1 MKLIATRRLL
11 VAVGVALAV
20 LLAPTVASAAVH
32 TGSITFAEPTNP
44 ASIGPPPP
52 SADHVNE
59 YEREILVRYD
69 ASAGTFTAEVEVWD
83 PAYWGE
89 HLIVRGETVIS
100 ALGVAGDK
108 VQALWF
114 RAGPHC
120 GESLEGPYGGAPAPG
135 SLEGFI
141 EATPERRVW
150 GEVKLGGYTGSVVG
164 TGSFNGQRFQ
174 ISFSSSPAFSNQNW
188 RCVSLG
194 GQNNVG
200 LDGYPA
206 RPTVV
211 AHRAPAALLR
221 TLTSTAN
228 AHHADGFNVLHQ
240 YLTNGRA
247 TNNGWADAEQ
257 RFRQPSNPVQRQRGI
272 FIVFH
277 VIGRSWHVVTYGSTA
292 STGLCRRGKQP
303 EVPPAVCHALKL

>member
-1 MKLIATRRLL
+1 L
-11 VAVGVALAV
+11 
-20 LLAPTVASAAVH
+20 
-32 TGSITFAEPTNP
+32 
-44 ASIGPPPP
+44 
-52 SADHVNE
+52 
-59 YEREILVRYD
+59 
-69 ASAGTFTAEVEVWD
+69 
-83 PAYWGE
+83 
-89 HLIVRGETVIS
+89 
-100 ALGVAGDK
+100 AGDK

-120 GESLEGPYGGAPAPG
+120 GESLEGPYGGVPAPG

-164 TGSFNGQRFQ
+164 AGSFNGQRFQ

-194 GQNNVG
+194 GESNIE

-206 RPTVV
+206 RPAVV

-257 RFRQPSNPVQRQRGI
+257 RYRRPSAPWQRQRGI
-272 FIVFH
+272 FIVFRETSGH
-277 VIGRSWHVVTYGSTA
+277 WRPYSYGSPV
-292 STGLCRRGKQP
+292 STGLCRPDK
-303 EVPPAVCHALKL
+303 EPPIPSAVCRALRL